1 MPEVTG
7 LLLCRVQVLLHN
19 EMNLT
24 TILKKACAPSRL
36 RPERI
41 HELMIVGLD
50 GFFFFKA
57 IIYFIY
63 LFIFID

>member
-7 LLLCRVQVLLHN
+7 LLLCQVQVLLHN

-24 TILKKACAPSRL
+24 TILKKACATSRL

-50 GFFFFKA
+50 GFFFKA
-57 IIYFIY
+57 IMYFIY
-63 LFIFID
+63 LLIFID